1 MESLTHLFNAKRIW
15 FSLAIVLLL
24 FLPLLVK
31 NDYYL
36 GLVVMVMMWSVM
48 GMSWNLLGGYAGQV
62 SFGHALFFG
71 VGAYTS
77 CLLHVKL
84 GVSLWAGLVIAGV
97 AGALISVPI
106 GLICFRLRG
115 PYFALSVLAFS
126 EVMRLL
132 TLHWKS
138 LTEGAV
144 GILLIFP
151 VVDSKAGF
159 YYLILAILL
168 LAILAIYFL
177 VRSRAGY
184 YFVAIRE
191 DENAAEALGIH
202 PVKYKLFALVVSAF
216 FTGVM
221 GSFYANYT
229 NFIDPYIVF
238 SIVDVSIAVV
248 LMVALGG
255 IGTFWGPAI
264 GAAVVVLLS
273 EGLRTAFAE
282 VHVLVY
288 GMLIILVILF
298 LPQGIAGGIGGLF
311 NKSSKKNGSTDT
323 KEQPNAA

>member
-1 MESLTHLFNAKRIW
+1 MLNNKQKI
-15 FSLAIVLLL
+15 LALL
-24 FLPLLVK
+24 FLLLALLPFGIQS
-31 NDYYL
+31 DYYL
-36 GLVVMVMMWSVM
+36 GLIIMIMMWTVM

-71 VGAYTS
+71 IGAYTS
-77 CLLHVKL
+77 CLVHIKL
-84 GVSLWAGLVIAGV
+84 GVSLWIGLLFAGL
-97 AGALISVPI
+97 AGAIISIPI

-115 PYFALSVLAFS
+115 PYFALSVLAFA

-138 LTEGAV
+138 FTEGAV

-151 VVDSKAGF
+151 VVDTKVGF
-159 YYLILAILL
+159 FYLILALL
-168 LAILAIYFL
+168 LLTIGVIYYL
-177 VRSRAGY
+177 VRTKAGY
-184 YFVAIRE
+184 YFLAIRE

-202 PVKYKLFALVVSAF
+202 LVRYKLLALIVSAF
-216 FTGVM
+216 FTGVV

-229 NFIDPYIVF
+229 NFIDPYIAF

-273 EGLRTAFAE
+273 EFLRTAFAE

-288 GMLIILVILF
+288 GLLIILVILF
-298 LPQGIAGGIGGLF
+298 MPQGIAGGAGDLYA
-311 NKSSKKNGSTDT
+311 KLKKKKEVEA
-323 KEQPNAA
+323 KEQPDAA